1 MLNMK
6 NERNLNAVHCPFCGA
21 LMGWNSDFM
30 ASETGHLDPDTPAES
45 DVRLSITHALIVG
58 HPVNLLKNYQK
69 TKKT

>member
-30 ASETGHLDPDTPAES
+30 ASETGHLDPDTPAED
-45 DVRLSITHALIVG
+45 DVLVKYYSCPDCGASGEFVEKL
-58 HPVNLLKNYQK
+58 PEE
-69 TKKT
+69 

>member
-6 NERNLNAVHCPFCGA
+6 NERNLNGVHCPFCGA

-45 DVRLSITHALIVG
+45 DVMVKYYSCPDCGASGEFVEKL
-58 HPVNLLKNYQK
+58 PEE
-69 TKKT
+69 